1 MRTSESQT
9 EGFERESFLMNY
21 YCAAVTIAALT
32 LAYLFAGVAES
43 LRYEALPSI
52 DDLLEL
58 RRRYAVEAHF
68 RRVDFN
74 FHFIRLV
81 ENVLLA
87 ESFVLGRQIEQAES
101 VIYCPEMES
110 KGWEGI

>member
-1 MRTSESQT
+1 MRTSETQT
-9 EGFERESFLMNY
+9 ESFERESFFNELLLRRCVDNSR
-21 YCAAVTIAALT
+21 AAV
-32 LAYLFAGVAES
+32 YLFVGIAES
-43 LRYEALPSI
+43 LRYEALPPI

-87 ESFVLGRQIEQAES
+87 ERFVLGRQIEQAES

-110 KGWEGI
+110 KDENI